1 MTISTTSRA
10 RRALLGAALALS
22 LPLAACGGSDS
33 AGDGGPDPASAV
45 PAKAPVYVEAT
56 VRPEG
61 DLKDNALQVAG
72 KLLNSENPEEE
83 LKKFL
88 QDAGTETDTGN
99 FNYDE
104 DLKPWLGQ
112 RVGLYFT
119 ELREGNDAQ
128 GALVLQVTDAD
139 KAKESLSKAARE
151 PEKGEPAPSVSEK
164 EHNGTSYEVTTDDT
178 AQTVVDDLALI
189 GTEAGVKASID
200 ALKSD
205 GGALADADAFKK
217 ATDALGD
224 EDESI
229 GSLYVDVK
237 ATIDQA
243 VASGEVEKDEATAL
257 RQALGATGFDTVAAG
272 LSVEENALRV
282 DVASPASKD
291 VPDLG
296 NPSEAV
302 AALPGDSWLA
312 LGIGDIQKVVEYQL
326 TQLSNVTALSGQ
338 ADVNTL
344 IEQLNRQLKINIR
357 EDLLA
362 WMGEGAIFVRGTN
375 LADIGGALVVQ
386 SKDPAKTKASME
398 TIENL
403 VKLFGG
409 KSVTVSP
416 LTASDVEAGFVVRT
430 EQFPLPVNVAL
441 AGDKFIVAVTD
452 PALQA
457 AIKPAGT
464 LGDNADFKAAAD
476 ALGDGIKPSLY
487 LGFRPVLDLVEGFGV
502 GEDPD
507 YKKAKPTLDQLRA
520 LAAGGNS
527 DDDVSRQRL
536 VLTLND

>member
-1 MTISTTSRA
+1 MSISTTSRA

-33 AGDGGPDPASAV
+33 TGDGGPDPASAV

-61 DLKDNALQVAG
+61 DLKDNTLQVAG

-83 LKKFL
+83 LQKFL

-119 ELREGNDAQ
+119 ELRDGDDAQ

-164 EHNGTSYEVTTDDT
+164 EYNGTSYEVTTDDT
-178 AQTVVDDLALI
+178 AQTVVDDLALV

-200 ALKSD
+200 ARKSD

-224 EDESI
+224 EDNSI

-243 VASGEVEKDEATAL
+243 VASGEVEQDEATAL
-257 RQALGATGFDTVAAG
+257 RQVLGATGFTTVAAG

-282 DVASPASKD
+282 DVASQSSKD

-302 AALPGDSWLA
+302 AELPGDSWLA

-326 TQLSNVTALSGQ
+326 SQLSTVTALSGQ
-338 ADVNTL
+338 ADINTL

-357 EDLLA
+357 EDLLS
-362 WMGEGAIFVRGTN
+362 WMGEGAAFVRGTN

-409 KSVTVSP
+409 KNVRVTP
-416 LTASDVEAGFVVRT
+416 LTAADVDAGFVVRT

-507 YKKAKPTLDQLRA
+507 YKAAKPTLDQLRA

-527 DDDVSRQRL
+527 DDDVTRQRL